1 MECMIMKFVLATD
14 SFKESITSTQACDVM
29 EKAIK
34 KIKNDAEVV
43 KVPMADGGEGT
54 VEALVNST
62 GGVFVE
68 TEVLNPLGEKIKASY
83 GILGNK
89 ETAVI
94 EMAKASGIE
103 IIKREDRNPLITT
116 TYGTGQLIKHAI
128 ENGIKHIVIGIGGS
142 ATNDGGCGMLQALGV
157 KLLDENNNEISF
169 GGGCLNKIETIDL
182 SSLHS
187 NIKDVTIEVACDV
200 TNPFIGPTGASYIF
214 GPQKGADT
222 EMVELLDKNLEHFAD
237 KIKEILNIDIKYVK
251 GAGAAGGL
259 GGALLAFLNA
269 ELKSGIELV
278 IKYTNLEDKVKDADY
293 VFTGE
298 GSIDGQ
304 TIFGKTPVG
313 VSRIAKK
320 YNVPTIAF
328 GGKVSQDAEN
338 LFDEGIIAL
347 FSIMRG
353 VESLNEALKNGADN
367 LEKTVENVV
376 RIL

>member
-1 MECMIMKFVLATD
+1 MKFVLATD
-14 SFKESITSTQACDVM
+14 SFKESMTSIEACNVM

-34 KIKNDAEVV
+34 KIKNNAEVI

-62 GGVFVE
+62 SGTFVE
-68 TEVLNPLGEKIKASY
+68 TEVLNPLGKKIKAFY
-83 GILGNK
+83 GILGDK
-89 ETAVI
+89 KTAVI

-103 IIKREDRNPLITT
+103 LIKREERNPLITT
-116 TYGTGQLIKHAI
+116 TYGTGELIKHAI
-128 ENGIKHIVIGIGGS
+128 DNGIKHIVIGIGGS

-157 KLLDENNNEISF
+157 KLLDKNNNEIPF
-169 GGGCLNKIETIDL
+169 GGGELNKIEKIDV
-182 SSLHS
+182 SHIYEG
-187 NIKDVTIEVACDV
+187 IKDVSFEVACDV
-200 TNPFIGPTGASYIF
+200 TNPFVGPDGASYIF
-214 GPQKGADT
+214 GPQKGADS
-222 EMVELLDKNLEHFAD
+222 EMVEFLDKNLRHFAE
-237 KIKEILNIDIKYVK
+237 KIKETLNVEIADVP

-269 ELKSGIELV
+269 NLKSGIELV
-278 IKYTNLEDKVKDADY
+278 IKYTNLEEKIQGADY

-313 VSRIAKK
+313 VSKTAKK
-320 YNVPTIAF
+320 HGVPVIAF
-328 GGKVSQDAEN
+328 GGKVSDDADN

-353 VESLNEALKNGADN
+353 VESLDNALKNGAHN
-367 LEKTVENVV
+367 LEKTVENVMRV
-376 RIL
+376 LK

>member
-1 MECMIMKFVLATD
+1 MKFVLATD
-14 SFKESITSTQACDVM
+14 SFKESMTSIEACNVM

-34 KIKNDAEVV
+34 KIKSDAEVI

-62 GGVFVE
+62 GGTFVY

-83 GILGNK
+83 GILGDK
-89 ETAVI
+89 KTAVI

-103 IIKREDRNPLITT
+103 LIKREDRNPLITT
-116 TYGTGQLIKHAI
+116 TYGTGQLIKHAL
-128 ENGIKHIVIGIGGS
+128 ENGIKHLVIGIGGS

-157 KLLDENNNEISF
+157 KLLDKDNNEISF
-169 GGGCLNKIETIDL
+169 GGGSLDKIEKIDV
-182 SSLHS
+182 SEIYEGI
-187 NIKDVTIEVACDV
+187 NDVTFEVACDV
-200 TNPFIGPTGASYIF
+200 TNPFVGPTGASFIF
-214 GPQKGADT
+214 GPQKGADS
-222 EMVELLDKNLEHFAD
+222 EMVQLLDNNLKHFAD
-237 KIKEILNIDIKYVK
+237 KIKETLNIEIAHAP

-278 IKYTNLEDKVKDADY
+278 IKYTNLEEKVQGADY

-298 GSIDGQ
+298 GAIDGQ

-313 VSRIAKK
+313 VSKVAKK
-320 YNVPTIAF
+320 FNIPTIAF
-328 GGKVSQDAEN
+328 GGKVSDDADN
-338 LFDEGIIAL
+338 LFEEGIIAL

-353 VESLNEALKNGADN
+353 VESLDDALRNGAHN

-376 RIL
+376 RTLR

>member
-1 MECMIMKFVLATD
+1 MKFVLATD
-14 SFKESITSTQACDVM
+14 SFKESMTSIEACNVM

-34 KIKNDAEVV
+34 KIKSDAEVI

-62 GGVFVE
+62 SGTFVE
-68 TEVLNPLGEKIKASY
+68 TEVLNPLGQKIKASY
-83 GILGNK
+83 GILGDK
-89 ETAVI
+89 KTAVI

-103 IIKREDRNPLITT
+103 LIKREDRNPMITT

-128 ENGIKHIVIGIGGS
+128 ENGIKHLVIGIGGS

-157 KLLDENNNEISF
+157 KLLDKNNEEIPF
-169 GGGCLNKIETIDL
+169 GGGSLDRIENIDI
-182 SSLHS
+182 SSMHEGI
-187 NIKDVTIEVACDV
+187 NDVTFEVACDV
-200 TNPFIGPTGASYIF
+200 TNPFVGPTGASYIF
-214 GPQKGADT
+214 GPQKGADPQ
-222 EMVELLDKNLEHFAD
+222 MVELLDNNLKHFAE
-237 KIKEILNIDIKYVK
+237 KIKEILKTDIAEAP

-278 IKYTNLEDKVKDADY
+278 IKYTDLESKVQGADY

-298 GSIDGQ
+298 GAIDGQ

-313 VSRIAKK
+313 VSKVAKK
-320 YNVPTIAF
+320 YNIPTIAF
-328 GGKVSQDAEN
+328 GGKVSDDADN
-338 LFDEGIIAL
+338 LFDEGVIAL

-353 VESLNEALKNGADN
+353 VESLDDALRNGAHN

-376 RIL
+376 RTLR

>member
-1 MECMIMKFVLATD
+1 MKFVLATD
-14 SFKESITSTQACDVM
+14 SFKESMTSIEACNVM

-34 KIKNDAEVV
+34 KIKSDAEVI

-62 GGVFVE
+62 GGTFVY

-83 GILGNK
+83 GILGDK
-89 ETAVI
+89 KTAVI

-103 IIKREDRNPLITT
+103 LIKREDRNPLITT
-116 TYGTGQLIKHAI
+116 TYGTGQLIKHAL
-128 ENGIKHIVIGIGGS
+128 ENGIKHLVIGIGGS

-157 KLLDENNNEISF
+157 KLLDKDNNEISF
-169 GGGCLNKIETIDL
+169 GGGSLDKIEKIDV
-182 SSLHS
+182 SEIYEG
-187 NIKDVTIEVACDV
+187 IKDVTFEVACDV
-200 TNPFIGPTGASYIF
+200 TNPFVGPTGASFIF
-214 GPQKGADT
+214 GPQKGADP
-222 EMVELLDKNLEHFAD
+222 EMVQLLDNNLKHFAD
-237 KIKEILNIDIKYVK
+237 KIKETLNIEIANAP

-278 IKYTNLEDKVKDADY
+278 IKYTNLEEKVQGADY

-298 GSIDGQ
+298 GAIDGQ

-313 VSRIAKK
+313 VSKVAKK
-320 YNVPTIAF
+320 FNIPTIAF
-328 GGKVSQDAEN
+328 GGKVSDDADN
-338 LFDEGIIAL
+338 LFEEGIIAL

-353 VESLNEALKNGADN
+353 VESLDDALRNGAHN

-376 RIL
+376 RTLR

>member
-1 MECMIMKFVLATD
+1 MKFVLATD

-103 IIKREDRNPLITT
+103 FIKREDRNPLITT

>member
-1 MECMIMKFVLATD
+1 MKFVLATD
-14 SFKESITSTQACDVM
+14 SFKESMTSIEVCNVM

-34 KIKNDAEVV
+34 KIKSDAEVI

-62 GGVFVE
+62 GGTFVE

-83 GILGNK
+83 GILGDEK
-89 ETAVI
+89 TAVI

-103 IIKREDRNPLITT
+103 LIKREDRNPLITT
-116 TYGTGQLIKHAI
+116 TYGTGQLIKHAL
-128 ENGIKHIVIGIGGS
+128 ENGIKHLVIGIGGS

-157 KLLDENNNEISF
+157 KLLDKDNHEISF
-169 GGGCLNKIETIDL
+169 GGGSLDKIQTIDV
-182 SSLHS
+182 SEMYERV
-187 NIKDVTIEVACDV
+187 KDVTFEVACDV
-200 TNPFIGPTGASYIF
+200 TNPFVRPNGASYIF
-214 GPQKGADT
+214 GPQKGADK
-222 EMVELLDKNLEHFAD
+222 EMVELLDNNLKHFAE
-237 KIKEILNIDIKYVK
+237 KIKESLNVDITEVP

-278 IKYTNLEDKVKDADY
+278 IKYTNLEDKVQGADY

-298 GSIDGQ
+298 GAIDGQ

-313 VSRIAKK
+313 VSKVAKK
-320 YNVPTIAF
+320 YNIPTIAF
-328 GGKVSQDAEN
+328 GGKVSDDADN
-338 LFDEGIIAL
+338 LFEEGIIAL

-353 VESLNEALKNGADN
+353 IESLDNALKNGAHN
-367 LEKTVENVV
+367 LGKAVENVV
-376 RIL
+376 RILR

>member
-1 MECMIMKFVLATD
+1 MKFVLATD
-14 SFKESITSTQACDVM
+14 SFKESMTSIEACNVM

-34 KIKNDAEVV
+34 KIKSDAEVI

-62 GGVFVE
+62 SGTFVE
-68 TEVLNPLGEKIKASY
+68 TEVLNPLGQKIKASY
-83 GILGNK
+83 GILGDK
-89 ETAVI
+89 KTAVI

-103 IIKREDRNPLITT
+103 LIKREDRNPMITT

-128 ENGIKHIVIGIGGS
+128 ENGIKHLVIGIGGS

-157 KLLDENNNEISF
+157 KLLDKDNNEIPF
-169 GGGCLNKIETIDL
+169 GGGSLNKIENIDV
-182 SSLHS
+182 S
-187 NIKDVTIEVACDV
+187 NMHEGIKDATFEVACDV
-200 TNPFIGPTGASYIF
+200 TNPFVGPAGASYIF
-214 GPQKGADT
+214 GPQKGADI
-222 EMVELLDKNLEHFAD
+222 EMVELLDNNLKHFAA
-237 KIKEILNIDIKYVK
+237 KIKEILKKDIAEAP

-278 IKYTNLEDKVKDADY
+278 IKYTDLESKVQGADY

-298 GSIDGQ
+298 GAIDGQ

-313 VSRIAKK
+313 VSKIAKK
-320 YNVPTIAF
+320 YNIPTIAF
-328 GGKVSQDAEN
+328 GGKVSDDADN

-353 VESLNEALKNGADN
+353 VESLDDALRNGAHN

-376 RIL
+376 RTLR

>member
-1 MECMIMKFVLATD
+1 MKFVLATD
-14 SFKESITSTQACDVM
+14 SFKESMTSIEACSVM

-34 KIKNDAEVV
+34 KIKKDAEVI

-62 GGVFVE
+62 GGTFVE
-68 TEVLNPLGEKIKASY
+68 TEVLNPLGKKIKSSY
-83 GILGNK
+83 GILGDK
-89 ETAVI
+89 KTAVI

-103 IIKREDRNPLITT
+103 LINREDRNPLITT
-116 TYGTGQLIKHAI
+116 TYGTGQLIRHALA
-128 ENGIKHIVIGIGGS
+128 NGIKHLVIGIGGS

-157 KLLDENNNEISF
+157 KLLDKDNNEIPF
-169 GGGCLNKIETIDL
+169 GGGSLDKIEAIDV
-182 SSLHS
+182 SQMYDGV
-187 NIKDVTIEVACDV
+187 KDVTFEVACDV
-200 TNPFIGPTGASYIF
+200 TNPFVGPNGASFIF
-214 GPQKGADT
+214 GPQKGADS
-222 EMVELLDKNLEHFAD
+222 EMVKLLDSNLKHFAD
-237 KIKEILNIDIKYVK
+237 KIKETLNVDISNAS

-278 IKYTNLEDKVKDADY
+278 IKYTNLEEKVQGADY

-298 GSIDGQ
+298 GAIDGQ

-313 VSRIAKK
+313 VSKVAKK

-328 GGKVSQDAEN
+328 GGKVSDEADN
-338 LFDEGIIAL
+338 LFEEGIIAL

-353 VESLNEALKNGADN
+353 VESLDDALRNGPHN

-376 RIL
+376 RILR

>member
-1 MECMIMKFVLATD
+1 MKFVLATD

-128 ENGIKHIVIGIGGS
+128 ENGNRLFMMHRG
-142 ATNDGGCGMLQALGV
+142 
-157 KLLDENNNEISF
+157 
-169 GGGCLNKIETIDL
+169 
-182 SSLHS
+182 
-187 NIKDVTIEVACDV
+187 
-200 TNPFIGPTGASYIF
+200 
-214 GPQKGADT
+214 
-222 EMVELLDKNLEHFAD
+222 
-237 KIKEILNIDIKYVK
+237 EILVDIKGREK
-251 GAGAAGGL
+251 ERLDTNSLLEIFEKANGNGEEGL
-259 GGALLAFLNA
+259 SDRTL
-269 ELKSGIELV
+269 
-278 IKYTNLEDKVKDADY
+278 
-293 VFTGE
+293 
-298 GSIDGQ
+298 
-304 TIFGKTPVG
+304 FG
-313 VSRIAKK
+313 
-320 YNVPTIAF
+320 
-328 GGKVSQDAEN
+328 
-338 LFDEGIIAL
+338 
-347 FSIMRG
+347 
-353 VESLNEALKNGADN
+353 
-367 LEKTVENVV
+367 
-376 RIL
+376 

>member
-1 MECMIMKFVLATD
+1 MKFVLATD
-14 SFKESITSTQACDVM
+14 SFKESMTSIEACNVM

-34 KIKNDAEVV
+34 KIKSDAEVI

-62 GGVFVE
+62 SGTFVE
-68 TEVLNPLGEKIKASY
+68 TEVLNPLGQKIKASY
-83 GILGNK
+83 GILGDK
-89 ETAVI
+89 KTAVI

-103 IIKREDRNPLITT
+103 LIKREDRNPMITT

-128 ENGIKHIVIGIGGS
+128 ENGIKHLVIGIGGS

-157 KLLDENNNEISF
+157 KLLDKDNNEIPF
-169 GGGCLNKIETIDL
+169 GGGSLNKIENIDV
-182 SSLHS
+182 S
-187 NIKDVTIEVACDV
+187 NMHEGIKDATFEVACDV
-200 TNPFIGPTGASYIF
+200 TNPFVGPTGASYIF
-214 GPQKGADT
+214 GPQKGADL
-222 EMVELLDKNLEHFAD
+222 EMVELLDNNLKHFAA
-237 KIKEILNIDIKYVK
+237 KIKEILKADIAEAP

-278 IKYTNLEDKVKDADY
+278 IKYTDLESKVQGADY

-298 GSIDGQ
+298 GAIDGQ

-313 VSRIAKK
+313 VSKIAKK
-320 YNVPTIAF
+320 YNIPTIAF
-328 GGKVSQDAEN
+328 GGKVSDDADN

-353 VESLNEALKNGADN
+353 VESLDDALRNGAHN

-376 RIL
+376 RTLR

>member
-1 MECMIMKFVLATD
+1 MKFVLATD
-14 SFKESITSTQACDVM
+14 SFKESMTSIEACNVM

-34 KIKNDAEVV
+34 KIKSDAEVI

-62 GGVFVE
+62 SGTFVE
-68 TEVLNPLGEKIKASY
+68 TEVLNPLGQKIKASY
-83 GILGNK
+83 GILGDK
-89 ETAVI
+89 KTAVI

-103 IIKREDRNPLITT
+103 LIKREDRNPMITT

-128 ENGIKHIVIGIGGS
+128 ENGIKHLVIGIGGS

-157 KLLDENNNEISF
+157 KLLDKDNNEIPF
-169 GGGCLNKIETIDL
+169 GGGSLNKIENIDV
-182 SSLHS
+182 S
-187 NIKDVTIEVACDV
+187 NMHEGIKDATFEVACDV
-200 TNPFIGPTGASYIF
+200 TNPFVGPAGASYIF
-214 GPQKGADT
+214 GPQKGADI
-222 EMVELLDKNLEHFAD
+222 EMVELLDNNLKHFAA
-237 KIKEILNIDIKYVK
+237 KIKEILKADIAEAP

-278 IKYTNLEDKVKDADY
+278 IKYTDLESKVQGADY

-298 GSIDGQ
+298 GAIDGQ

-313 VSRIAKK
+313 VSKIAKK
-320 YNVPTIAF
+320 YNIPTIAF
-328 GGKVSQDAEN
+328 GGKVSDDADN

-353 VESLNEALKNGADN
+353 VESLDDALRNGAHN

-376 RIL
+376 RTLR